1 MILDRKFKRNINHT
15 YYGSRSSK
23 KRLIKRFNKKLK
35 LEQKYQDKRQEKH
48 IKKKMKM
55 EQKNEKIRARRDKSK
70 IRKILKFIWK

>member
-1 MILDRKFKRNINHT
+1 MKIYLIVFAGIFIISRIFSMILEHKFKRNINHT

-48 IKKKMKM
+48 NKKIMKM
-55 EQKNEKIRARRDKSK
+55 EQKN
-70 IRKILKFIWK
+70 

>member
-48 IKKKMKM
+48 IKKK
-55 EQKNEKIRARRDKSK
+55 
-70 IRKILKFIWK
+70 